1 MEQQRNDSP
10 IDAGPLLD
18 GDHGYGQQCFAAFEA
33 PLTDPEALALDC
45 TTADVLLLTWVLVL
59 SRYVDISDIDFTWGY
74 GDTVESALSA
84 ADLAFK
90 PDDSIRS
97 LLDAVKS
104 ARQRTL
110 TDTASVCATGE
121 TLSFTNSKDWNL
133 RVEVTSQDGTP
144 GLQATWRTLFMTQYT
159 AERYLDSTLTILH
172 NIPSSLD
179 SPISTILRPTTSDL
193 AEIWRWNAELPPT
206 IDCCMHDLIAARAA
220 SHPSAL
226 AIDAWDG
233 QWTYAEVETLSTQL
247 AQHLSALGLG
257 TSQIAPLC
265 FEKSRWTIIAV
276 LAVLKT
282 GAAITLTDPSQP
294 LARLQTIAEQVSA
307 GFILTS
313 QQHAALGASIRPSAT
328 VVPVCAATFEQAELL
343 TAPSPL
349 PAVPLDALMYI
360 IFTSGSTGKPKGVM
374 LSHKA
379 YGSGTLPR
387 AAAVGYDDRSRVLDF
402 ASYAFDVAVDS
413 MLATLAH
420 GGCLCIPSDA
430 DRLNDLSGFI
440 RRARVSMAN
449 LTPSVARI
457 LEPDIVPGLRSLGV
471 GGEAVT
477 ASDVAVWGKSTRV
490 VNGYGPSEVGV
501 GCTTN
506 HSAATG
512 RPYVSI
518 GPGTGGVM
526 WIVDRDDHDQLVP
539 VGAVGELL
547 VEGPCV
553 GEGYM
558 GDPEKTAAAF
568 IVDPPWLTAGF
579 KGVEGRMGRVYKT
592 GDLVKYDPDGSGF
605 LVFVGRKDT
614 QVKLRGQRVELGEVE
629 YHLRAQLPARVR
641 VAAEVIKPEGPGK
654 QPMLVAFMSDPETE
668 TTQDRDAPV
677 ERISFSPEV
686 AAIMSEM
693 DDRLKAVLPKYMVPA
708 AYIPINHMP
717 ALVSGKTDRKVLRQ
731 VGATMVL
738 QDMEK
743 SSTSVGEIQEPTTPA
758 ETSLRKTW
766 SRVFNLPE
774 AEIGIN
780 HSFFALGG
788 DSVLAMKLAAAAR
801 EDGLTL
807 NVADIFTNPKLSAMA
822 GVAQQST
829 QATTDM
835 DVAPFSMIDPSWDP
849 AAARTEAA
857 ELCGVDA
864 SAIEDIYP
872 CTPLQEVLMAFTAR
886 SSQSF
891 VAQRIAAVADEPT
904 ATALAAAWESAAS
917 TSPILRTRVVQF
929 RDHGLLQVVV
939 RAPIAWHTSS
949 PSLASYLAAERAS
962 PMGLNTPLSRY
973 ALVHDRTAN
982 ARHFVWTI
990 HHALYDGFSTPLLLE
1005 RVARAWRRDPP
1016 PRRPSHMKHFV
1027 RYLTTSTAGGSATA
1041 AHDYWTRA
1049 LAGATGPQ
1057 FPALPS
1063 RTYLP
1068 TPDALAERFI
1078 AFPAFP
1084 AAARS
1089 SASSG
1094 IMPGTLIRAAWA
1106 LVAAQHAGGDGD
1118 VVFGET
1124 SSGRSAPVPGA
1135 EVLEG
1140 PMIATVPVRV
1150 RVGRGAPVAEFLAGV
1165 QEDGFAR
1172 LRFEHLG
1179 MQRIRRVSADAQ
1191 VACEVKMGLVI
1202 QPADIE
1208 EKVGEGGDGMP
1219 RFEATDAAREALHFN
1234 SYPLMLVCSLRRDG
1248 FLAMAS
1254 FDSKLVEVSLMER
1267 VLAQFETAVD
1277 QLARGGSASVGDI
1290 SLLTEQ
1296 DREQI
1301 WLWNRTPP
1309 AGVDQATPRLIAGH
1323 VTAGDPYPS
1332 VVVSWIV
1339 DPANIDRL
1347 MPIGAVG
1354 ELVVEGP
1361 LASVDFV
1368 EDPAWL
1374 VAGSSSVPGRPGQ
1387 AHRTGDLV
1395 KYKADGTI
1403 VFVAKKE
1410 SQTKLQGRAVDLTE
1424 VERHLE
1430 SLLPESTWAAAHIMT
1445 PGQAQEPML
1454 VAFVDAQCQ
1463 DQNTN
1468 LAKLDLAED
1477 ELPAVVASAL
1487 PANLAER
1494 LLGLNKA
1501 LSDVLPPY
1509 MIPEAYIP
1517 LKEMPRKPGEV
1528 DRAQLDAI
1536 SSELSQD
1543 HILKLR
1549 TAFTQL
1555 RAKGIDSKPWT
1566 TKERKLQT
1574 LWARFLGIDPSNIDR
1589 DDSFFRLGGDSIM
1602 AMRLV
1607 SAARQIGF
1615 KLSVADVFRRMRLS
1629 DMANALEETDATPV
1643 ETRTFAPFSALDNID
1658 DVDAFLS
1665 QEIRPALADPSWT
1678 IKDVLPLT
1686 DPQTRDVETTIGP
1699 CRSAVQYTMLYL
1711 PASIDRARLLACCQ
1725 RLVAHHEI
1733 LRTVFVRQGPR
1744 FLQVIL
1750 DSLTAPV
1757 VEVSADNTDASSLDA
1772 FATAL
1777 FAADIDPATSDL
1789 ALGAPFLKLFFIAGG
1804 QGPDSENCLAI
1815 RLSHAQYDGVSL
1827 PEVIRQIE
1835 LLYADDAAAILP
1847 PSPPFSSYIH
1857 ALHHTPSHRAAALTH
1872 WRTALAGSALTPPP
1886 HPSLSSSSP
1895 GRRDAKSAFV
1905 QRPCDAALQRPP
1917 DVTPATLLAAAW
1929 GLVLAARCGV
1939 RDVVF
1944 GGVGTGRGVEVDG
1957 VGLDVAAVVGPC
1969 YRYVPVRVRFGEGV
1983 VATPRE
1989 VLKAVQE
1996 ERAKGVPF
2004 ESVGWDALREVV
2016 GGDEAG
2022 WDGSEWFE
2030 SIVHHQDVDD
2040 FDEMPFAGG
2049 KARVEIAN
2057 PHPESAWPVRVVS
2070 FEREG
2075 RFWYG
2080 IQADEGQMEVAEEL
2094 LGEVCGAVER
2104 LVGKPDE
2111 PLF

>member
-18 GDHGYGQQCFAAFEA
+18 GDHGYGQQCFAAFDA

-74 GDTVESALSA
+74 AAQDGDTVESALSA

-110 TDTASVCATGE
+110 ADTASVCATGE
-121 TLSFTNSKDWNL
+121 TLYFTNSKDWNL
-133 RVEVTSQDGTP
+133 KVEVTSQDGTP

-159 AERYLDSTLTILH
+159 AERYLDSTLTILQ
-172 NIPSSLD
+172 NIPSSVD

-206 IDCCMHDLIAARAA
+206 IDCCMHELIAARAA

-233 QWTYAEVETLSTQL
+233 QWTYAEVETLSTRL

-257 TSQIAPLC
+257 ASQIAPLC
-265 FEKSRWTIIAV
+265 FEKSRWTVIAV

-307 GFILTS
+307 NFILTS
-313 QQHAALGASIRPSAT
+313 QQHATLGASIRPTAT
-328 VVPVCAATFEQAELL
+328 VVSVCAATFEQDLL
-343 TAPSPL
+343 TAPTPL

-374 LSHKA
+374 LSHSA

-387 AAAVGYDDRSRVLDF
+387 AAAVGYDERSRVLDF

-440 RRARVSMAN
+440 RRAKVTMAN

-457 LEPDIVPGLRSLGV
+457 LDADIVPGLRSLGV

-477 ASDVAVWGKSTRV
+477 ASDVAVWGKCTRV

-526 WIVDRDDHDQLVP
+526 WIVDREDHEQLVP

-579 KGVEGRMGRVYKT
+579 EGVEGRRGRVYKT

-693 DDRLKAVLPKYMVPA
+693 DDRLKVVLPKYMVPA

-738 QDMEK
+738 QDIEK

-829 QATTDM
+829 QATTDT
-835 DVAPFSMIDPSWDP
+835 DVAPFSMIDPSWDT

-886 SSQSF
+886 STQSF
-891 VAQRIAAVADEPT
+891 VAQRIAPVADEPT
-904 ATALAAAWESAAS
+904 ATLLAAAWEAAAS

-949 PSLASYLAAERAS
+949 PTLASYLASERAS
-962 PMGLNTPLSRY
+962 PMGLGTPLSRY
-973 ALVHDRTAN
+973 ALVHDPSTDR
-982 ARHFVWTI
+982 RHFVWTI
-990 HHALYDGFSTPLLLE
+990 HHALYDGFSTPLLLD
-1005 RVARAWRRDPP
+1005 RVARAWRHDPP
-1016 PRRPSHMKHFV
+1016 PPRPSQMKHFV
-1027 RYLTTSTAGGSATA
+1027 RYLTQAAGDPA
-1041 AHDYWTRA
+1041 ARDYWTRA
-1049 LAGATGPQ
+1049 LARATGPQ

-1078 AFPAFP
+1078 AIPR
-1084 AAARS
+1084 AAS
-1089 SASSG
+1089 SAISG

-1106 LVAAQHAGGDGD
+1106 LVAAQHAGCGDGD

-1140 PMIATVPVRV
+1140 PLIATVPVRV
-1150 RVGRGAPVAEFLAGV
+1150 RVERGAPVAEFLSEV
-1165 QEDGFAR
+1165 QEDGFVR
-1172 LRFEHLG
+1172 IRHEHLG
-1179 MQRIRRVSADAQ
+1179 MQHIRRVSADAQ
-1191 VACEVKMGLVI
+1191 IACEVKMGLVI

-1208 EKVGEGGDGMP
+1208 EKVEGEEGDGMP
-1219 RFEATDAAREALHFN
+1219 RFGETDAAREALHFN
-1234 SYPLMLVCSLRRDG
+1234 SYPLMLVCSLRGDG

-1254 FDSKLVEVSLMER
+1254 FDSKLVEVPLMER
-1267 VLAQFETAVD
+1267 VLAQFETAVQ
-1277 QLARGGSASVGDI
+1277 QLAREGSVSVGDI
-1290 SLLTEQ
+1290 SLLTEG

-1301 WLWNRTPP
+1301 WQWNRTPP
-1309 AGVDQATPRLIAGH
+1309 AGVDQATPRLVAGH

-1387 AHRTGDLV
+1387 VHRTGDLV

-1410 SQTKLQGRAVDLTE
+1410 SQTKLQGRAVDLAE

-1430 SLLPESTWAAAHIMT
+1430 GLLPESTWAAAHIMT

-1454 VAFVDAQCQ
+1454 VAFVEAQSQ

-1468 LAKLDLAED
+1468 LAKLDLPED

-1517 LKEMPRKPGEV
+1517 LKEMPLKPGEV

-1629 DMANALEETDATPV
+1629 DMANALEDTAATPV
-1643 ETRTFAPFSALDNID
+1643 ETRTFAPFSALDDID

-1665 QEIRPALADPSWT
+1665 QEIRPALADPSWA

-1699 CRSAVQYTMLYL
+1699 CRSAVQYNMLYL

-1757 VEVSADNTDASSLDA
+1757 VEVSADTTDIDA
-1772 FATAL
+1772 FAAAL

-1789 ALGAPFLKLFFIAGG
+1789 ALGAPFLKLFFITG
-1804 QGPDSENCLAI
+1804 QGPDSSENCLAI

-1827 PEVIRQIE
+1827 PELIRHVE
-1835 LLYADDAAAILP
+1835 LLYTENALP
-1847 PSPPFSSYIH
+1847 PTPPFSTYIH
-1857 ALHHTPSHRAAALTH
+1857 ALHHTPTHRAAALAH
-1872 WRTALAGSALTPPP
+1872 WRSALAGSSLTPPP
-1886 HPSLSSSSP
+1886 HPCLSSR
-1895 GRRDAKSAFV
+1895 GRDAKSAFV
-1905 QRPCDAALQRPP
+1905 QRPVVAALQRPP

-1944 GGVGTGRGVEVDG
+1944 GGVGTGRGVDVPG
-1957 VGLDVAAVVGPC
+1957 VGDVAGVVGPC
-1969 YRYVPVRVRFGEGV
+1969 YQYVPVRVVFGAGV
-1983 VATPRE
+1983 KAGE
-1989 VLKAVQE
+1989 VLKALQE
-1996 ERAKGVPF
+1996 ERARGVPF
-2004 ESVGWDALREVV
+2004 ESVGWEGLREVA
-2016 GGDEAG
+2016 GGWEG
-2022 WDGSEWFE
+2022 KEWWE
-2030 SIVHHQDVDD
+2030 SVVQHMDVED

-2057 PHPESAWPVRVVS
+2057 PHPEGAWPVRVVS

-2080 IQADEGQMEVAEEL
+2080 IQADEGQMDVAEEL
-2094 LGEVCGAVER
+2094 LGEVCEAVER
-2104 LVGKPDE
+2104 LVGRPDE